1 MKCLGQVRNVL
12 LCGLGSLGAGVLLTG
27 LLGLPAYQIALFV
40 AAGLL
45 GSGIGA
51 VTLEKSQKWM
61 IGLLSGGMVVTVV
74 AGMVC
79 LRDGFAAIL
88 LTVLYALTAG
98 ASVLGGFGYYGPT
111 GWWCLV
117 ILALAYLT
125 GQDNGILLGAM
136 LLAIVLTLDGFR
148 DSAMRKAQLQ
158 DRYVKRLNNPSGIL
172 GYSILLLGIMLPVLL
187 GIGLLAMLLGD
198 RLTGALGK
206 ISLGSAHGASKLLYW
221 LNWLIT
227 AFLEWFRSLFRGA
240 PEKQGGTGGGGDDYV
255 PDIYTGGPGSWLLTI
270 LLVAATA
277 VLLLSVAAGA
287 GTVLLRQMKRPREEA
302 ETQDYIDEVEQ
313 LERPARKRRKLFE
326 RKQRMEDFESPSM
339 KIRFAFQ
346 QLLRRRGQTEPMAYT
361 KTPNEL
367 REQDKADANAVI
379 NAYNRVKYGTGGV
392 TEQELQAARRY
403 VKGK

>member
-51 VTLEKSQKWM
+51 ITLEKSQKWL
-61 IGLLSGGMVVTVV
+61 IGLLSGSLVVTVV

-125 GQDNGILLGAM
+125 GQDNGMLLVAM
-136 LLAIVLTLDGFR
+136 LVAIVLTLDGFR

-158 DRYVKRLNNPSGIL
+158 DRYVKRLSNPSGIL
-172 GYSILLLGIMLPVLL
+172 GYSVLLLGIMLPVLL

-227 AFLEWFRSLFRGA
+227 TFLEWFRSLFGT
-240 PEKQGGTGGGGDDYV
+240 PDKPGGTGGGGDDYV

-287 GTVLLRQMKRPREEA
+287 GTVLLRQRKRPREEA
-302 ETQDYIDEVEQ
+302 ENQDYIDEIEQ
-313 LERPARKRRKLFE
+313 LERPARKRRKWFE
-326 RKQRMEDFESPSM
+326 RKQRMGDFESPSM

-346 QLLRRRGQTEPMAYT
+346 QLLRRREQTEPMAYT

-367 REQDKADANAVI
+367 REQDKADANAII
-379 NAYNRVKYGTGGV
+379 NAYNRVKYGTGAV

-403 VKGK
+403 VKGR

>member
-51 VTLEKSQKWM
+51 ITLEKSQKWL
-61 IGLLSGGMVVTVV
+61 IGLLSGSLVVTVV

-125 GQDNGILLGAM
+125 GQDNGMLLVAM
-136 LLAIVLTLDGFR
+136 LVAIVLTLDGFR

-158 DRYVKRLNNPSGIL
+158 DRYVKRLSNPSGIL
-172 GYSILLLGIMLPVLL
+172 GYSVLLLGIMLPVLL

-227 AFLEWFRSLFRGA
+227 TFLEWFRSLFGT
-240 PEKQGGTGGGGDDYV
+240 PDKPGGTGGGGDDYV

-287 GTVLLRQMKRPREEA
+287 GTVLLRQRKRPREEA
-302 ETQDYIDEVEQ
+302 ENQDYIDEIEQ
-313 LERPARKRRKLFE
+313 LERPARKRRKWFE

-346 QLLRRRGQTEPMAYT
+346 QLLRRREQTEPMAYT

-367 REQDKADANAVI
+367 RKQDKADANAII
-379 NAYNRVKYGTGGV
+379 NAYNRVKYGTGAV

-403 VKGK
+403 VKGR

>member
-51 VTLEKSQKWM
+51 ITLEKSQKWL
-61 IGLLSGGMVVTVV
+61 IGLLSGGLVVTVV

-117 ILALAYLT
+117 ILTLAYLT
-125 GQDNGILLGAM
+125 GQDNGMLLVAM

-158 DRYVKRLNNPSGIL
+158 DRYVKRLSNPSGIL
-172 GYSILLLGIMLPVLL
+172 GYSVLLLGIMLPVLL

-227 AFLEWFRSLFRGA
+227 TFLEWFRSLFGT
-240 PEKQGGTGGGGDDYV
+240 PDKPGGTGGGGDDYV

-287 GTVLLRQMKRPREEA
+287 GTVLLRQRKRPREEA
-302 ETQDYIDEVEQ
+302 ENQDYIDEIEQ
-313 LERPARKRRKLFE
+313 LERPARKRRKWFE

-346 QLLRRRGQTEPMAYT
+346 QLLRRREQTEPMAYT

-367 REQDKADANAVI
+367 REQDKADANAII
-379 NAYNRVKYGTGGV
+379 NAYNRVKYGTGAV
-392 TEQELQAARRY
+392 TEQELQVARRY
-403 VKGK
+403 VKGR

>member
-51 VTLEKSQKWM
+51 ITLEKSQKWM

-79 LRDGFAAIL
+79 LRDSFAAIL

-98 ASVLGGFGYYGPT
+98 ASMLGGFGYYGPT

-148 DSAMRKAQLQ
+148 DGAMRKAQLQ

-172 GYSILLLGIMLPVLL
+172 GYSVLLLGIMLPVLL

-206 ISLGSAHGASKLLYW
+206 IGLGSAHGASKLLYW

-240 PEKQGGTGGGGDDYV
+240 PEKPGGTGGGGDDYV

-313 LERPARKRRKLFE
+313 LERPARKRRKWFE
-326 RKQRMEDFESPSM
+326 RKQRMEDFESPGM

-346 QLLRRRGQTEPMAYT
+346 QLLRRREQTEPMACT

-367 REQDKADANAVI
+367 REQNSSDTDAII
-379 NAYNRVKYGTGGV
+379 NAYNRVKYGTGAV

-403 VKGK
+403 VKGR

>member
-1 MKCLGQVRNVL
+1 MKCLGKVRNVL

-27 LLGLPAYQIALFV
+27 LLGMRAYQIALFV

-51 VTLEKSQKWM
+51 ITLEKSQKWL
-61 IGLLSGGMVVTVV
+61 IGLLSGGMAVTVV

-158 DRYVKRLNNPSGIL
+158 DRYVKRLSNPSGIL

-187 GIGLLAMLLGD
+187 GIGLLAMVLGNC
-198 RLTGALGK
+198 LIGALGMVGEK
-206 ISLGSAHGASKLLYW
+206 SAPGVLRVMTWIRELL
-221 LNWLIT
+221 L
-227 AFLEWFRSLFRGA
+227 AFLAWLRSLFHFKKGIDSA
-240 PEKQGGTGGGGDDYV
+240 EPPSDYV
-255 PDIYTGGPGSWLLTI
+255 PDDYTGGPGSWLLTI

-302 ETQDYIDEVEQ
+302 ENQDYIDEIEQ
-313 LERPARKRRKLFE
+313 LERPVRKRRKWFE

-346 QLLRRRGQTEPMAYT
+346 QLLRRREQTEPMAYT

>member
-51 VTLEKSQKWM
+51 ITLEKSQKWL
-61 IGLLSGGMVVTVV
+61 IGLLSGGLVVTVV

-125 GQDNGILLGAM
+125 GQDNGMLLVAM

-158 DRYVKRLNNPSGIL
+158 DRYVKRLSNPSGIL
-172 GYSILLLGIMLPVLL
+172 GYSVLLLGIMLPALL

-227 AFLEWFRSLFRGA
+227 TFLEWFWSLFHGT
-240 PEKQGGTGGGGDDYV
+240 PDKPGGTGGGGDDYV

-287 GTVLLRQMKRPREEA
+287 GTVLLRQRKRPQEEA
-302 ETQDYIDEVEQ
+302 ENQDYIDEIEQ
-313 LERPARKRRKLFE
+313 LERPARKRRKWFE

-346 QLLRRRGQTEPMAYT
+346 QLLRRREQTEPMAYT

-367 REQDKADANAVI
+367 REQDKADANAII
-379 NAYNRVKYGTGGV
+379 NAYNRVKYGTGAV

-403 VKGK
+403 VKGR

>member
-51 VTLEKSQKWM
+51 ITLEKSQKWL
-61 IGLLSGGMVVTVV
+61 IGLLSGGLVVTVV
-74 AGMVC
+74 AGVVC

-125 GQDNGILLGAM
+125 GQDNGMLLVAM

-158 DRYVKRLNNPSGIL
+158 DRYVKRLSNPSGIL
-172 GYSILLLGIMLPVLL
+172 GYSVLLLGIMLPVLL

-227 AFLEWFRSLFRGA
+227 TFLEWFRSLFGT
-240 PEKQGGTGGGGDDYV
+240 PDKPGGTGGGGDDYV

-287 GTVLLRQMKRPREEA
+287 GTVLLRQRKRPREEA
-302 ETQDYIDEVEQ
+302 ENQDYIDEIEQ
-313 LERPARKRRKLFE
+313 LERPARKRRKWFE

-346 QLLRRRGQTEPMAYT
+346 QLLRRREQTEPMAYT

-367 REQDKADANAVI
+367 REQDKADANAII
-379 NAYNRVKYGTGGV
+379 NAYNRVKYGTGAV

-403 VKGK
+403 VKGR

>member
-1 MKCLGQVRNVL
+1 ML
-12 LCGLGSLGAGVLLTG
+12 LV
-27 LLGLPAYQIALFV
+27 
-40 AAGLL
+40 
-45 GSGIGA
+45 
-51 VTLEKSQKWM
+51 
-61 IGLLSGGMVVTVV
+61 
-74 AGMVC
+74 
-79 LRDGFAAIL
+79 
-88 LTVLYALTAG
+88 
-98 ASVLGGFGYYGPT
+98 
-111 GWWCLV
+111 
-117 ILALAYLT
+117 
-125 GQDNGILLGAM
+125 AM

-158 DRYVKRLNNPSGIL
+158 DRYVKRLSNPSGIL
-172 GYSILLLGIMLPVLL
+172 GYSVLLLGIMLPVLL

-227 AFLEWFRSLFRGA
+227 TFLEWFRSLFGT
-240 PEKQGGTGGGGDDYV
+240 PDKPGGTGGGGDDYV

-287 GTVLLRQMKRPREEA
+287 GTVLLRQRKRPREEA
-302 ETQDYIDEVEQ
+302 ENQDYIDEIEQ
-313 LERPARKRRKLFE
+313 LERPARKRRKWFE

-346 QLLRRRGQTEPMAYT
+346 QLLRRREQTEPMAYT

-367 REQDKADANAVI
+367 REQDKADANAII
-379 NAYNRVKYGTGGV
+379 NAYNRVKYGTGAV

-403 VKGK
+403 VKGR

>member
-51 VTLEKSQKWM
+51 ITLEKSQKWL
-61 IGLLSGGMVVTVV
+61 IGLLSGSLVVTVV

-125 GQDNGILLGAM
+125 GQENGMLLVAM

-158 DRYVKRLNNPSGIL
+158 DRYVKRLSNPSGIL
-172 GYSILLLGIMLPVLL
+172 GYSVLLLGIMLPVLL

-227 AFLEWFRSLFRGA
+227 TFLEWFRSLFGT
-240 PEKQGGTGGGGDDYV
+240 PDKPGGTGGGGDDYV

-287 GTVLLRQMKRPREEA
+287 GTVLLRQRKRPREEA
-302 ETQDYIDEVEQ
+302 ENQDYIDEIEQ
-313 LERPARKRRKLFE
+313 LERPARKRRKWFE

-346 QLLRRRGQTEPMAYT
+346 QLLRRREQTEPMAYT

-367 REQDKADANAVI
+367 REQDKADANAII
-379 NAYNRVKYGTGGV
+379 NAYNRVKYGTGAV

-403 VKGK
+403 VKGR

>member
-51 VTLEKSQKWM
+51 ITLEKSQKWL
-61 IGLLSGGMVVTVV
+61 IGLLSGSLVVTVV

-125 GQDNGILLGAM
+125 GQDNGMLLVAM
-136 LLAIVLTLDGFR
+136 LLAIVLTLDCFR

-158 DRYVKRLNNPSGIL
+158 DRYVKRLSNPSGIL
-172 GYSILLLGIMLPVLL
+172 GYSVLLLGIMLPVLL

-227 AFLEWFRSLFRGA
+227 TFLEWFRSLFGT
-240 PEKQGGTGGGGDDYV
+240 PDKPGGTGGGGDDYV

-287 GTVLLRQMKRPREEA
+287 GTVLLRQRKRPREEA
-302 ETQDYIDEVEQ
+302 ENQDYIDEIEQ
-313 LERPARKRRKLFE
+313 LERPARKRRKWFE

-346 QLLRRRGQTEPMAYT
+346 QLLRRREQTEPMAYT

-367 REQDKADANAVI
+367 REQDKADANAII
-379 NAYNRVKYGTGGV
+379 NAYNRVKYGTGAV

-403 VKGK
+403 VKGR

>member
-12 LCGLGSLGAGVLLTG
+12 LCGLGSLGAGALLTG

-51 VTLEKSQKWM
+51 ITLEKSQKWL
-61 IGLLSGGMVVTVV
+61 IGLLSGGLAVTVV

-125 GQDNGILLGAM
+125 GQDNGMLLVAM

-158 DRYVKRLNNPSGIL
+158 DRYVKRLSNPSGIL
-172 GYSILLLGIMLPVLL
+172 GYSVLLLGIMLPVLL

-227 AFLEWFRSLFRGA
+227 TFLEWFRSLFGT
-240 PEKQGGTGGGGDDYV
+240 PDKPGGTGGGGDDYV

-287 GTVLLRQMKRPREEA
+287 GTVLLRQRKRPREEA
-302 ETQDYIDEVEQ
+302 ENQDYIDEIEQ
-313 LERPARKRRKLFE
+313 LERPARKRRKWFE

-346 QLLRRRGQTEPMAYT
+346 QLLRRREQTEPMAYT

-367 REQDKADANAVI
+367 RKQDKADANAII
-379 NAYNRVKYGTGGV
+379 NAYNRVKYGTGAV

-403 VKGK
+403 VKGR

>member
-51 VTLEKSQKWM
+51 ITLEKSQKWL
-61 IGLLSGGMVVTVV
+61 IGLLSGGLVVTVV

-125 GQDNGILLGAM
+125 GQDNGMLLVAM
-136 LLAIVLTLDGFR
+136 LVAIVLTLDGFR

-158 DRYVKRLNNPSGIL
+158 DRYVKRLSNPSGML
-172 GYSILLLGIMLPVLL
+172 GYSVLLLGIMLPVLL

-227 AFLEWFRSLFRGA
+227 TFLEWFRSLFGT
-240 PEKQGGTGGGGDDYV
+240 PDKPGGTGGGGDDYV

-287 GTVLLRQMKRPREEA
+287 GTVLLRQRKRPREEA
-302 ETQDYIDEVEQ
+302 ENQDYIDEIEQ
-313 LERPARKRRKLFE
+313 LERPARKRRKWFE

-346 QLLRRRGQTEPMAYT
+346 QLLRRREQTEPMAYT

-367 REQDKADANAVI
+367 RKQDKADANAII
-379 NAYNRVKYGTGGV
+379 NAYNRVKYGTGAV

-403 VKGK
+403 VKGR

>member
-27 LLGLPAYQIALFV
+27 LLGMPAYQIALFA

-51 VTLEKSQKWM
+51 ITLEKSQKWM
-61 IGLLSGGMVVTVV
+61 IGLLSGGLIITLV

-125 GQDNGILLGAM
+125 GQYNGILLGAM
-136 LLAIVLTLDGFR
+136 LLGIVLTLDGFR
-148 DSAMRKAQLQ
+148 DSAMRKSQLQ

-172 GYSILLLGIMLPVLL
+172 GYSVLLLCIMLPVLL
-187 GIGLLAMLLGD
+187 GIGLLAMVLGD
-198 RLTGALGK
+198 RLTGALGQ
-206 ISLGSAHGASKLLYW
+206 ISMGSAHGASKLLYW

-227 AFLEWFRSLFRGA
+227 AFLEWFRSLFGA
-240 PEKQGGTGGGGDDYV
+240 PENPGGTGNGGDGYV
-255 PDIYTGGPGSWLLTI
+255 PDLYTGGPGSWLMTI

-277 VLLLSVAAGA
+277 ALLLSIAAGA
-287 GTVLLRQMKRPREEA
+287 GAVLLRQMKRPREDA
-302 ETQDYIDEVEQ
+302 ETQDYIDEIEQ
-313 LERPARKRRKLFE
+313 LERPVRKRRKLFE
-326 RKQRMEDFESPSM
+326 RKQRMEDFESPGM

-346 QLLRRRGQTEPMAYT
+346 QLLRRREQTEPMAYT

-367 REQDKADANAVI
+367 REQDKADANAII
-379 NAYNRVKYGTGGV
+379 NAYNRVKYGTGAV

-403 VKGK
+403 VKGR

>member
-1 MKCLGQVRNVL
+1 MKCLGRVRNVL

-51 VTLEKSQKWM
+51 ITLEKSQKWL
-61 IGLLSGGMVVTVV
+61 IGLLSGGLVVTVV

-88 LTVLYALTAG
+88 LTALYALTAG

-125 GQDNGILLGAM
+125 GQDNGMLLVAM

-158 DRYVKRLNNPSGIL
+158 DRYVKRLSNPSGIL
-172 GYSILLLGIMLPVLL
+172 GYSVLLLGIMLPVLL

-227 AFLEWFRSLFRGA
+227 TFLEWFRSLFGT
-240 PEKQGGTGGGGDDYV
+240 PDKPGGTGGGGDDYV

-287 GTVLLRQMKRPREEA
+287 GTVLLRQRKRPREEA
-302 ETQDYIDEVEQ
+302 ENQDYIDEIEQ
-313 LERPARKRRKLFE
+313 LERPARKRRKWFE

-346 QLLRRRGQTEPMAYT
+346 QLLRRREQTEPMAYT

-367 REQDKADANAVI
+367 REQDKADANAII
-379 NAYNRVKYGTGGV
+379 NAYNRVKYGTGAV

-403 VKGK
+403 VKGR

>member
-51 VTLEKSQKWM
+51 ITLEKSQKWM

-79 LRDGFAAIL
+79 LRDSFAAIL

-98 ASVLGGFGYYGPT
+98 ASMLGGFGYYGPT
-111 GWWCLV
+111 DWWCLV

-158 DRYVKRLNNPSGIL
+158 DRYVKRLNNPSGIS
-172 GYSILLLGIMLPVLL
+172 GYSVLLLGIMLPVLL

-227 AFLEWFRSLFRGA
+227 TFLEWFRSLFHGT
-240 PEKQGGTGGGGDDYV
+240 PDKPGGTGGGGDDYV

-287 GTVLLRQMKRPREEA
+287 GTVLLRQRKRPQEEA
-302 ETQDYIDEVEQ
+302 ENQDYIDEIEQ
-313 LERPARKRRKLFE
+313 LERPARKRRKWFE

-346 QLLRRRGQTEPMAYT
+346 QLLRRREQTEPMAYT

-367 REQDKADANAVI
+367 REQDKADANAII
-379 NAYNRVKYGTGGV
+379 NAYNRVKYGTGAV
-392 TEQELQAARRY
+392 TEQELQVARRY
-403 VKGK
+403 VKGR

>member
-1 MKCLGQVRNVL
+1 MKCLGRVRNVL

-51 VTLEKSQKWM
+51 ITLEKSQKWL
-61 IGLLSGGMVVTVV
+61 IGLLSGGLVVTVV

-125 GQDNGILLGAM
+125 GQDNGMLLVAM

-158 DRYVKRLNNPSGIL
+158 DRYVKRLSNPSGIL
-172 GYSILLLGIMLPVLL
+172 GYSVLLLGIMLPVLL

-227 AFLEWFRSLFRGA
+227 TFLEWFRSLFGT
-240 PEKQGGTGGGGDDYV
+240 PDKPGGTGGGGDDYV

-287 GTVLLRQMKRPREEA
+287 GTVLLRQRKRPREEA
-302 ETQDYIDEVEQ
+302 ENQDYIDEIEQ
-313 LERPARKRRKLFE
+313 LERPARKRRKWFE

-346 QLLRRRGQTEPMAYT
+346 QLLRRREQTEPMAYT

-367 REQDKADANAVI
+367 REQDKADANAII
-379 NAYNRVKYGTGGV
+379 NAYNRVKYGTGAV

-403 VKGK
+403 VKGR

>member
-1 MKCLGQVRNVL
+1 MKCLGRVRNVL

-51 VTLEKSQKWM
+51 ITLEKSQKWL
-61 IGLLSGGMVVTVV
+61 IGLLSGSLVVTVV

-125 GQDNGILLGAM
+125 GQDNGMLLVAM

-158 DRYVKRLNNPSGIL
+158 DRYVKRLSNPSGIL
-172 GYSILLLGIMLPVLL
+172 GYSVLLLGIMLPVLL

-227 AFLEWFRSLFRGA
+227 TFLEWFRSLFGT
-240 PEKQGGTGGGGDDYV
+240 PDKPGGTGGGGDDYV

-287 GTVLLRQMKRPREEA
+287 GTVLLRQRKRPREEA
-302 ETQDYIDEVEQ
+302 ENQDYIDEIEQ
-313 LERPARKRRKLFE
+313 LERPARKRRKWFE

-346 QLLRRRGQTEPMAYT
+346 QLLRRREQTEPMAYT

-367 REQDKADANAVI
+367 REQDKADANAII
-379 NAYNRVKYGTGGV
+379 NAYNRVKYGTGAV

-403 VKGK
+403 VKGR

>member
-51 VTLEKSQKWM
+51 ITLEKSQKWL
-61 IGLLSGGMVVTVV
+61 IGLLSGGLVVTVV

-125 GQDNGILLGAM
+125 GQDNGMLLVAM

-158 DRYVKRLNNPSGIL
+158 DRYVKRLSNPSGIL
-172 GYSILLLGIMLPVLL
+172 GYSVLLLGIMLPVLL

-227 AFLEWFRSLFRGA
+227 TFLEWFRSLFGT
-240 PEKQGGTGGGGDDYV
+240 PDKPGGTGGGGDDYV

-287 GTVLLRQMKRPREEA
+287 GTVLLRQRKRPREEA
-302 ETQDYIDEVEQ
+302 ENQDYIDEIEQ
-313 LERPARKRRKLFE
+313 LERPARKRRKWFE

-346 QLLRRRGQTEPMAYT
+346 QLLRRREQTEPMAYT

-367 REQDKADANAVI
+367 RKQDKADANAII
-379 NAYNRVKYGTGGV
+379 NAYNRVKYGTGAV

-403 VKGK
+403 VKAR

>member
-51 VTLEKSQKWM
+51 ITLEKSQKWL
-61 IGLLSGGMVVTVV
+61 IGLLSGSLVVTVV

-125 GQDNGILLGAM
+125 GQDNGMLLGAM

-158 DRYVKRLNNPSGIL
+158 DRYVKRLSNPSGIL
-172 GYSILLLGIMLPVLL
+172 GYSVLLLGIMLPVLL

-227 AFLEWFRSLFRGA
+227 TFLEWFRSLFGT
-240 PEKQGGTGGGGDDYV
+240 PDKPGGTGGGGDDYV

-287 GTVLLRQMKRPREEA
+287 GTVLLRQRKRPREEA
-302 ETQDYIDEVEQ
+302 ENQDYIDEIEQ
-313 LERPARKRRKLFE
+313 LERPARKRRKWFE

-346 QLLRRRGQTEPMAYT
+346 QLLRRREQTEPMAYT

-367 REQDKADANAVI
+367 REQDKADANAII
-379 NAYNRVKYGTGGV
+379 NAYNRVKYGTGAV

-403 VKGK
+403 VKGR

>member
-1 MKCLGQVRNVL
+1 MKCLGRVRNVL

-51 VTLEKSQKWM
+51 ITLEKSQKWL
-61 IGLLSGGMVVTVV
+61 IGLLSGGLVVTVV

-117 ILALAYLT
+117 ILSLAYLT
-125 GQDNGILLGAM
+125 GQDNGMLLVAM

-158 DRYVKRLNNPSGIL
+158 DRYVKRLSNPSGIL
-172 GYSILLLGIMLPVLL
+172 GYSVLLLGIMLPVLL

-227 AFLEWFRSLFRGA
+227 TFLEWFRSLFGT
-240 PEKQGGTGGGGDDYV
+240 PDKPGGTGGGGDDYV

-287 GTVLLRQMKRPREEA
+287 GTVLLRQRKRPREEA
-302 ETQDYIDEVEQ
+302 ENQDYIDEIEQ
-313 LERPARKRRKLFE
+313 LERPARKRRKWFE

-346 QLLRRRGQTEPMAYT
+346 QLLRRREQTEPMAYT

-367 REQDKADANAVI
+367 REQDKADANAII
-379 NAYNRVKYGTGGV
+379 NAYNRVKYGTGAV

-403 VKGK
+403 VKGR

>member
-1 MKCLGQVRNVL
+1 
-12 LCGLGSLGAGVLLTG
+12 
-27 LLGLPAYQIALFV
+27 
-40 AAGLL
+40 
-45 GSGIGA
+45 
-51 VTLEKSQKWM
+51 
-61 IGLLSGGMVVTVV
+61 
-74 AGMVC
+74 MVC

-125 GQDNGILLGAM
+125 GQDNGMLLVAM

-158 DRYVKRLNNPSGIL
+158 DRYVKRLSNPSGIL
-172 GYSILLLGIMLPVLL
+172 GYSVLLLGIMLPVLL

-227 AFLEWFRSLFRGA
+227 TFLEWFRSLFGT
-240 PEKQGGTGGGGDDYV
+240 PDKPGGTGGGGDDYV

-287 GTVLLRQMKRPREEA
+287 GTVLLRQRKRPREEA
-302 ETQDYIDEVEQ
+302 ENQDYIDEIEQ
-313 LERPARKRRKLFE
+313 LERPARKRRKWFE

-346 QLLRRRGQTEPMAYT
+346 QLLRRREQTEPMAYT

-367 REQDKADANAVI
+367 REQDKADANAII
-379 NAYNRVKYGTGGV
+379 NAYNRVKYGTGAV

-403 VKGK
+403 VKGR

>member
-51 VTLEKSQKWM
+51 ITLEKSQKWL
-61 IGLLSGGMVVTVV
+61 IGLLSGSLVVTVV

-125 GQDNGILLGAM
+125 GQDNGMLLGAM

-158 DRYVKRLNNPSGIL
+158 DRYVKRLSNPSGIL
-172 GYSILLLGIMLPVLL
+172 GYSVLLLGIMLPVLL

-227 AFLEWFRSLFRGA
+227 TFLEWFRSLFGT
-240 PEKQGGTGGGGDDYV
+240 PDKPGGTGGGGDDYV

-287 GTVLLRQMKRPREEA
+287 GTVLLRQRKRPREEA
-302 ETQDYIDEVEQ
+302 ENQDYIDEIEQ
-313 LERPARKRRKLFE
+313 LERPARKRRKWFE

-346 QLLRRRGQTEPMAYT
+346 QLLRRREQTEPMAYT

-367 REQDKADANAVI
+367 RKQDKADANAII
-379 NAYNRVKYGTGGV
+379 NAYNRVKYGTGAV

-403 VKGK
+403 VKGR

>member
-51 VTLEKSQKWM
+51 ITLEKSQKWL
-61 IGLLSGGMVVTVV
+61 IGLLSGGLVVTVV

-125 GQDNGILLGAM
+125 GQDNGMLLVAM

-158 DRYVKRLNNPSGIL
+158 DRYVKRLSNPSGIL
-172 GYSILLLGIMLPVLL
+172 GYSVLLLGIMLPVLL

-227 AFLEWFRSLFRGA
+227 TFLEWFRSLFGT
-240 PEKQGGTGGGGDDYV
+240 PDKPGGTGGGGDDYV

-287 GTVLLRQMKRPREEA
+287 GTVLLRQRKRPREEA
-302 ETQDYIDEVEQ
+302 ENQDYIDEIEQ
-313 LERPARKRRKLFE
+313 LERPARKRRKWFE

-346 QLLRRRGQTEPMAYT
+346 QLLRRREQTEPMAYT

-367 REQDKADANAVI
+367 REQDKADANAII
-379 NAYNRVKYGTGGV
+379 NAYNRVKYGTGAV

-403 VKGK
+403 VKGR

>member
-1 MKCLGQVRNVL
+1 MKCLGRVRNVL

-51 VTLEKSQKWM
+51 ITLEKSQKWL
-61 IGLLSGGMVVTVV
+61 IGLLSGGLVVTVV

-117 ILALAYLT
+117 ILSLAYLT
-125 GQDNGILLGAM
+125 GQDNGMLLVAM

-158 DRYVKRLNNPSGIL
+158 DRYVKRLSNPSGIL
-172 GYSILLLGIMLPVLL
+172 GYSVLLLGIMLPVLL

-227 AFLEWFRSLFRGA
+227 TFLEWFRSLFGT
-240 PEKQGGTGGGGDDYV
+240 PDKPGGTGGGGDDDV

-287 GTVLLRQMKRPREEA
+287 GTVLLRQRKRPREEA
-302 ETQDYIDEVEQ
+302 ENQDYIDEIEQ
-313 LERPARKRRKLFE
+313 LERPARKRRKWVE

-346 QLLRRRGQTEPMAYT
+346 QLLRRREQTEPMAYT

-367 REQDKADANAVI
+367 REQDKADANAII
-379 NAYNRVKYGTGGV
+379 NAYNRVKYGTGAV

-403 VKGK
+403 VKGR